1 MPNPFGGFG
10 LPRYVKRVVNGQ
22 TVYDPYG
29 GYGYTEGSEYSY
41 YDQSAGVV
49 DGTTAEVPVEETH
62 HTEEVAAVPAGTT
75 DAAAEETTEEA

>member
-29 GYGYTEGSEYSY
+29 GYGYTDGSEYSY
-41 YDQSAGVV
+41 YDQSAAV
-49 DGTTAEVPVEETH
+49 DGAAGAEAHAEE
-62 HTEEVAAVPAGTT
+62 AVPA
-75 DAAAEETTEEA
+75 EEKNTTEQA